1 MKTRSCAQ
9 GYGKLVRRS
18 SVPVV
23 RKAEQ
28 ITGFMKH
35 LPNLLKQ
42 ESSSAATLVHILLR
56 MYHDLR
62 PEHQA
67 ARAQIAERLIPY
79 VDWPC
84 CHENDLTRLNS
95 GLELAFSVISIN
107 LKLIVRTKIS
117 LHGRPSSPKSWTAF
131 ADSMAKM

>member
-1 MKTRSCAQ
+1 
-9 GYGKLVRRS
+9 
-18 SVPVV
+18 
-23 RKAEQ
+23 
-28 ITGFMKH
+28 MKH

-42 ESSSAATLVHILLR
+42 ESSSASTLVHILLR

-79 VDWPC
+79 VERQC
-84 CHENDLTRLNS
+84 CHENDVTRLIS

-107 LKLIVRTKIS
+107 SKSIAKTKIS

-131 ADSMAKM
+131 ADLMAKM